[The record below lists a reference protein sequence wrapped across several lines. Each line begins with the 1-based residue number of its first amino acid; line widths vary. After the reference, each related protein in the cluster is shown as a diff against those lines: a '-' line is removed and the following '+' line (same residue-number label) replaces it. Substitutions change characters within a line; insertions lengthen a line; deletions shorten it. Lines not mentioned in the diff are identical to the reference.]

1 MDPVE
6 ELHKLDGVNCRKAIA
21 GGIKLETFEDAV
33 NSPADV
39 IICGGGIYNQPNMRA
54 VARQMRG
61 GPDGRC
67 LQCKEG
73 LCGRSGPFSFDAP
86 LCCHAADASG
96 V

>member
-39 IICGGGIYNQPNMRA
+39 IICGGGIYNLSLIHILLPAGSEGRPSISFFKKSSSPSAPSKSSLESPPNS
-54 VARQMRG
+54 
-61 GPDGRC
+61 P
-67 LQCKEG
+67 
-73 LCGRSGPFSFDAP
+73 S
-86 LCCHAADASG
+86 
-96 V
+96 